1 MIPPDFIQ
9 TLLSRVDIVDVIEQ
23 YVPLKKAGAN
33 YAACC
38 PFHQEKTPSFTVS
51 PTKQFYHC
59 FGCGAHGS
67 AIGFMMNYGGSEFV
81 DAVKQLAERVGM
93 QVPEIARPVRGSGA
107 AGSSE
112 IEPKEICA
120 ALREAMDFYRAQLK
134 DSERAIEY
142 LKKRGLDGKTCARFG
157 IGYAPDGWQNLN
169 TVFPDYGAKL
179 MKEAGLVIDSDSGRR
194 YDRFRDRIMFP
205 IFNQKNE
212 VIGFG
217 GRVIADAKG
226 AADPAARGEPK
237 YLNSPETPVFEK
249 GRELYGLTHA
259 RRAIHDAGRV
269 VVVEGYMDVVAL
281 AQNGIDYAVATL
293 GTATTPTHV
302 QKLVRHAPQIVY
314 CFDGDA
320 AGHRAAWRAL
330 ETSLPFVQDGRT
342 ISFLFLPAEHDPDSY
357 VRAHGRE
364 GFEQALAKATPLSNY
379 LLDGLLQE
387 HNLKSDEGRA
397 ALLQAAKPLLQQ
409 ITAPMQS
416 LMLRKRLGELTGLG
430 RGEVDRLVGG
440 APASAQA
447 NPAPVRTTRRAPSLL
462 ARLTSLTLARPDTAK
477 GLTLPAF
484 GEADREQQ
492 LLGRILNYLRQSAA
506 GAANLGA
513 LYEVLNAEGL
523 GGGFSERMQEAERL
537 LASFAPEDLDRELTD
552 GVHKLQQAQR
562 NEQIQVLSRKAQAQG
577 LSQEEKRA
585 YQQLIAARP

>member
-112 IEPKEICA
+112 IEPAEISA
-120 ALREAMDFYRAQLK
+120 ALRAAMDYYRAQLK
-134 DSERAIEY
+134 NSQRAIEY
-142 LKKRGLDGKTCARFG
+142 LKKRGLDGKICARFG
-157 IGYAPDGWQNLN
+157 IGYAPDAWQNLN
-169 TVFPDYGAKL
+169 AVFPDYAAKL
-179 MKEAGLVIDSDSGRR
+179 LKEAGLVIDSDSGRR

-205 IFNQKNE
+205 IFNQKGE

-217 GRVIADAKG
+217 GRVIDAG
-226 AADPAARGEPK
+226 DPK

-259 RRAIHDAGRV
+259 RRAIHEAGKV

-281 AQNGIDYAVATL
+281 AQSGIDYAVATL
-293 GTATTPTHV
+293 GTATTPNHV

-330 ETSLPFVQDGRT
+330 ETSLPFVQDGRA

-357 VRAHGRE
+357 IRAHGRE
-364 GFEQALAKATPLSNY
+364 GFEQALAKATPLSSY
-379 LLDGLLQE
+379 LVDGLLQE

-409 ITAPMQS
+409 IAAPMQS
-416 LMLRKRLGELTGLG
+416 LMLRKRLAELTGLA
-430 RGEVDRLVGG
+430 RTELDRLVGG
-440 APASAQA
+440 APTAPAAAS
-447 NPAPVRTTRRAPSLL
+447 PAPVRASRKAPSLAARVASL
-462 ARLTSLTLARPDTAK
+462 ALARPDTAK
-477 GLTLPAF
+477 SVTLPIMSQ
-484 GEADREQQ
+484 ADRDQQ
-492 LLGRILNYLRQSAA
+492 LLGSILLFLRSA
-506 GAANLGA
+506 GAGAVNLGA
-513 LYEVLNAEGL
+513 LYEGLNAAGL
-523 GGGFSERMQEAERL
+523 GAGFNERMQEAERL
-537 LASFAPEDLDRELTD
+537 LASLPPEDLDRELTD
-552 GVHKLQQAQR
+552 GVTKLFQEQR
-562 NEQIQVLSRKAQAQG
+562 NEQIQLLSRKAQAQG
-577 LSQEEKRA
+577 LSQEEKHA